1 MPRVKAEI
9 QAQLG
14 SNELSMHLL
23 EQAQFEPARPRF
35 VPVNLPWQ
43 RHPQPSRPLW
53 SFLELCRLEAAE
65 QPHIPPQSP
74 RAAPVQLLPLRTPS
88 SPTPGL
94 HPEPSWGSFPLLL
107 QEGQE
112 SSSLLAGSC
121 RSCCKKLDVYSSLR
135 SFLLLVHSG
144 ASGTAI

>member
-1 MPRVKAEI
+1 
-9 QAQLG
+9 
-14 SNELSMHLL
+14 MHLL

-88 SPTPGL
+88 SPTPAL

-107 QEGQE
+107 QEGRKAAHCWLGAAE
-112 SSSLLAGSC
+112 AAVKSWIFTAPSDHSSS
-121 RSCCKKLDVYSSLR
+121 SSILGLQAQP
-135 SFLLLVHSG
+135 SNSN
-144 ASGTAI
+144 